1 MFNALRREPGFYHRL
16 WTLAAPMILQ
26 NIITTSLG
34 FADTFMV
41 GMLGNA
47 EMAAVT
53 AANVPVFVIQVV
65 IFGFQ
70 SGMAVLVSQYWGKG
84 DTDNIN
90 RCMGV
95 ALYAVTGFS
104 TLLALTTFLFPAQ
117 VLGLITPNP
126 ELIALGER
134 YIQIV
139 GFSYILNGISSIYA
153 GLQRSTEYP
162 QFGMILYGVSMCVN
176 TFLNYVLIFGKFGA
190 PALGVTGAAAATL
203 TSRVVEFLVVAV
215 FALGSRRIPLRW
227 SCILRPGKTILRR
240 FIRYSAPVV
249 GNEAMWSI
257 GTSMLTVIM
266 GHMDNNQDMLAAY
279 ALIGNVDR
287 IATVVCFGVAA
298 AAAVIVGKEIG
309 RGSDR
314 QRVYDVSWT
323 LLLVSMLIGGAVAVL
338 QLSLLPVFFRPVLFP
353 LFELTPGAVEAAT
366 CLAVIY
372 AVFMPMRSF
381 DVTNITGVLRAGG
394 DARVALLIDVGP
406 LWCVAIPLM
415 AITALVVHAP
425 TWVVCVAMQGENFLK
440 CPLGLIRFRSKKW
453 INDVTQ
459 ADARPSGDRRDR
471 CSNAE
476 SG

>member
-1 MFNALRREPGFYHRL
+1 MFRALRREPGFYQNL

-41 GMLGNA
+41 GLLGNA

-53 AANVPVFVIQVV
+53 AANVPVFIIQIV

-70 SGMAVLVSQYWGKG
+70 SGMAVLVSQYWGRG

-104 TLLALTTFLFPAQ
+104 SILALTTFFFPAQ
-117 VLGLITPNP
+117 VLRLITPNE
-126 ELIALGER
+126 ELVSLASR

-162 QFGMILYGVSMCVN
+162 KFGMILYGVSMCVN

-190 PALGVTGAAAATL
+190 PAMGVTGAAVATL
-203 TSRVVEFLVVAV
+203 SSRVVEFLVAAL
-215 FALGSRRIPLRW
+215 FAMRSKRLPLRW
-227 SCILRPGKTILRR
+227 SCILRPGKRILRS

-249 GNEAMWSI
+249 GNETMWSV

-266 GHMDNNQDMLAAY
+266 GHMDNSQDMLAAY
-279 ALIGNVDR
+279 ALIGNIDR
-287 IATVVCFGVAA
+287 ISTVVCFGVAA

-309 RGSDR
+309 QGHDR
-314 QRVYDVSWT
+314 ERIYDVSWT
-323 LLLVSMLIGGAVAVL
+323 LLLASMLIGGVVMAL
-338 QLSLLPVFFRPVLFP
+338 LLILLPTFFRPVLFP
-353 LFELTPGAVEAAT
+353 LFELAPGAVEVAT
-366 CLAVIY
+366 YLAVVY

-381 DVTNITGVLRAGG
+381 DVTNITGILRAGG
-394 DARVALLIDVGP
+394 DAKVASLIDIGP
-406 LWCVAIPLM
+406 LWLAAIPLM
-415 AITALVVHAP
+415 ALTGLVFHSP
-425 TWVVCVAMQGENFLK
+425 TWIVCIAMQAENMLK
-440 CPLGLIRFRSKKW
+440 CPIGLVRFRSRRW
-453 INDVTQ
+453 INDVTK
-459 ADARPSGDRRDR
+459 A
-471 CSNAE
+471 
-476 SG
+476 